1 MHDFN
6 CAVCGNS
13 VTDEDCGHCFTC
25 GWDGDTVQEN
35 EPDYRGGAN
44 KISLN
49 EAREKWAARSARPGN
64 APARKMSYA
73 AHAV

>member
-6 CAVCGNS
+6 CAVCRNS
-13 VTDEDCGHCFTC
+13 VTEDDCGHCFTC

-35 EPDYRGGAN
+35 NPDYQGGAN

-49 EAREKWAARSARPGN
+49 EARAQWAARNPQHAHEHKT
-64 APARKMSYA
+64 AYA
-73 AHAV
+73 AAVV